1 MWIPRGNVDSEHVKF
16 ETLYCGICH
25 TDCHSGHNHFGM
37 TKFPYV
43 SGHEIVGKVTE
54 VGKNVTFFKTGDII
68 GVGRFVDS
76 CLNCPEC
83 NRGEE
88 QYCSNTFTTT
98 DGGVRKHGRVP
109 SPNSKLPTYG
119 GYSASNVVH
128 EKYVLKI
135 PKSIPQESAGPIL
148 CAGVT
153 MYNPL
158 KRWGAVQAANEGRKL
173 TVGIIGI
180 GGLGTMG
187 IKLAKA
193 MKHNVIAVSH
203 SA

>member
-1 MWIPRGNVDSEHVKF
+1 LSSKRQFGSTVTLNEGPAALPLEENEYKEVAWGISKKGNKHEPMWIPRGNVDSEHVKF

-54 VGKNVTFFKTGDII
+54 VGKNVTSFKTGDII

-88 QYCSNTFTTT
+88 
-98 DGGVRKHGRVP
+98 
-109 SPNSKLPTYG
+109 
-119 GYSASNVVH
+119 
-128 EKYVLKI
+128 
-135 PKSIPQESAGPIL
+135 
-148 CAGVT
+148 
-153 MYNPL
+153 
-158 KRWGAVQAANEGRKL
+158 
-173 TVGIIGI
+173 
-180 GGLGTMG
+180 
-187 IKLAKA
+187 
-193 MKHNVIAVSH
+193 
-203 SA
+203 